1 MRRKWLKLSLVTL
14 IVALGVFVLNYFFFH
29 FVTDEG
35 ISLVW
40 HPEAGKP
47 FVANMISVFGV
58 LFLFTSA
65 LSFIGAQIFYPRD
78 KNGK

>member
-65 LSFIGAQIFYPRD
+65 LSFIVAQIFYPRD